1 MKCGS
6 NTEKLY
12 IHVFP
17 KQIYIYSVHLES
29 IGNFSKAK
37 KKVGVEWFYKN
48 VHTGLTWS
56 LKLKRLYKCR
66 YRIVFVIISRVM
78 NRSQN

>member
-37 KKVGVEWFYKN
+37 KKVGVE
-48 VHTGLTWS
+48 
-56 LKLKRLYKCR
+56 
-66 YRIVFVIISRVM
+66 
-78 NRSQN
+78 